1 MIQTSVPMVATPDQ
15 ALELLRQGNQRY
27 CTGRTTHPNQ
37 SAGRRAE
44 LVKGPKPWALVW
56 GCIDSRV
63 PPEIVFDCGL
73 GDLFV
78 IRTAGQVID
87 SAGLGSLE
95 IAVEEGLVLV
105 MLLAHQDCATVK
117 AAIRAVDKS
126 HYRQGQINF
135 LLKAIRPA
143 VEKTK
148 EQVGDWVDNAVRANI
163 ALQLEQLQAS
173 SETLRRAIS
182 SGRTMMIG
190 ARYSI
195 VTGQVEMIARVPPA

>member
-1 MIQTSVPMVATPDQ
+1 MIQTSEPVVATPDQ
-15 ALELLRQGNQRY
+15 ALEFLKQGNQRY

-44 LVKGPKPWALVW
+44 LAKGQKPWALVW

-63 PPEIVFDCGL
+63 PPELVFDCGL

-78 IRTAGQVID
+78 IRTAGQVMD
-87 SAGLGSLE
+87 SAALASLE
-95 IAVEEGLVLV
+95 LAVEEGIKLV
-105 MLLAHQDCATVK
+105 MVLGHQDCRTVK
-117 AAIRAVDKS
+117 AAIQAADKS
-126 HYRQGQINF
+126 QYRQGQINF
-135 LLKAIRPA
+135 LLKAIKPA

-163 ALQLEQLQAS
+163 AMQLEQLQAS

-182 SGRTMMIG
+182 AGKTKMVG